1 MREIEIKLRAKN
13 LEEIERKL
21 KEKGCVISEPISQHD
36 TIYSLK
42 GSRNEF
48 ESASEGDVI
57 LRIRRLKDVAQLNLK
72 QQRSSEGDNL
82 EYETEVKDPEEVHN
96 MLTILNWYPAIEV
109 KKMRKKGKL
118 GEYEFCL
125 DQVEQLGTFVEI
137 EKLTSDDA
145 DPEEVRE
152 ELFKELESLGLSRE
166 DEEIR
171 GYDTQI
177 YQLGLS
183 K

>member
-1 MREIEIKLRAKN
+1 MREIEIKLRVKN
-13 LEEIERKL
+13 LAEIEEKL
-21 KEKGCVISEPISQHD
+21 KEKGCVISEPITQHD

-57 LRIRRLKDVAQLNLK
+57 IRIRRLKHVSQLNLK

-96 MLTILNWYPAIEV
+96 MLVTLNWYPAIEV

-125 DQVEQLGTFVEI
+125 DTVEQLGTFVEI

-145 DPEEVRE
+145 DPEAVKE

-177 YQLGLS
+177 YQLGLN